1 MFTSSIRIEKLTFA
15 YGNIISTRRRTSD
28 PSGFNKIIWKK
39 EMHSGMAK
47 TPLNRAIEGDSVKS
61 LDSDGKAA
69 IKTASFSR
77 NPGAKLYSYIYEIGN
92 APTLQ

>member
-1 MFTSSIRIEKLTFA
+1 
-15 YGNIISTRRRTSD
+15 
-28 PSGFNKIIWKK
+28 
-39 EMHSGMAK
+39 MHSGMAK

-77 NPGAKLYSYIYEIGN
+77 NPGVKLYSYIYEIGN
-92 APTLQ
+92 APTLQCKDGHRLSLVSLLLVFPSRCIGL